1 MFNFEE
7 ILPTSRGPCIFK
19 KIHFPS
25 RSFLIA
31 GIRNEHK
38 LIFSS
43 VGRGPI
49 WILLCGHRDVSRAAF
64 LLEDRGLFFLGVTA
78 LLTCGLSNLFSPAV
92 ARVRTSPSPAVTFLT
107 PALTSEDP
115 WDYIAPTPVPRMA
128 SPGVGPFCNHTHTR
142 PFCMCVNTV
151 TGSGD

>member
-19 KIHFPS
+19 KVHFPTC
-25 RSFLIA
+25 SFLIA
-31 GIRNEHK
+31 GITNEHK

-49 WILLCGHRDVSRAAF
+49 WILLCGHRGVGRAAF
-64 LLEDRGLFFLGVTA
+64 LLEDRGLFFLGVTW
-78 LLTCGLSNLFSPAV
+78 GLSILFSPPV

-115 WDYIAPTPVPRMA
+115 WDYIAPTPVTQKGLPRCR
-128 SPGVGPFCNHTHTR
+128 SFL
-142 PFCMCVNTV
+142 
-151 TGSGD
+151 